1 MHKTS
6 DSCILGKRYLSIFP
20 PLMNNRF
27 VFFFFKEK
35 KKRKEKKEINYCNV
49 FGLLLQPPPSNLE
62 MKGEALSP
70 VSHLPI
76 GIGCTFKRVT
86 YVRPFLP
93 AICFGTEHHAAVP
106 AI

>member
-20 PLMNNRF
+20 TLMNNS
-27 VFFFFKEK
+27 FFLKK
-35 KKRKEKKEINYCNV
+35 KKRKQKKEINYCNV
-49 FGLLLQPPPSNLE
+49 FGLLLQPSPSNLE

-76 GIGCTFKRVT
+76 GIGYTFKRVT

-93 AICFGTEHHAAVP
+93 AFCFGTEHHAAVP